1 MINGHQIAQVHSSK
15 YIGLYIDDDL
25 KWKNHIEY
33 IYGKLLRL
41 VGIFYKIRNK
51 LPLAVLKTIYFA
63 FVHSHILYG
72 IELYANTGST
82 HLHKLL
88 TLNNKL
94 LRILQNKPYQS
105 PTKNLYFKYN
115 TLPIPDLHRQQILL
129 FVHKFIHQKN
139 CLPNVFADYFE
150 MYIAT

>member
-1 MINGHQIAQVHSSK
+1 M
-15 YIGLYIDDDL
+15 
-25 KWKNHIEY
+25 
-33 IYGKLLRL
+33 
-41 VGIFYKIRNK
+41 
-51 LPLAVLKTIYFA
+51 
-63 FVHSHILYG
+63 HSHILYG

-129 FVHKFIHQKN
+129 FVHKFIHRKH
-139 CLPNVFADYFE
+139 CLPNVFADYFVLNRNVHRHLTRGNKRFTR
-150 MYIAT
+150 YCR